1 MVPKK
6 EIHKFQNSHYAGK
19 ETRDLGGCGK
29 KEMPN
34 GLNGANGEDDRVS
47 GPFIGSGVLIGS
59 GGQGGQGVYGEQGGQ
74 GYGRVLGE
82 GNDMGYEVKADN
94 SYHANTSNKASVVV
108 HINRKTGN
116 PNEFKPVDTKA
127 NQLGDSSKRIS
138 NAYPN

>member
-19 ETRDLGGCGK
+19 ETRDLGG
-29 KEMPN
+29 
-34 GLNGANGEDDRVS
+34 
-47 GPFIGSGVLIGS
+47 S
-59 GGQGGQGVYGEQGGQ
+59 GGQGQGGQ

-94 SYHANTSNKASVVV
+94 SYHANTSKKASVVV

>member
-34 GLNGANGEDDRVS
+34 GLNGENGGDDRVS
-47 GPFIGSGVLIGS
+47 GSFNGSGVLIGS
-59 GGQGGQGVYGEQGGQ
+59 GGQGQGGQ

>member
-1 MVPKK
+1 
-6 EIHKFQNSHYAGK
+6 
-19 ETRDLGGCGK
+19 
-29 KEMPN
+29 MPN
-34 GLNGANGEDDRVS
+34 GLNGENGGDDRVS
-47 GPFIGSGVLIGS
+47 GSFNGSGVLIGS

-94 SYHANTSNKASVVV
+94 SYHVNTSKKASVVV